1 MRGAAGRITGAAS
14 AARERMPPLTAIPL
28 PRGVDERWLGARWP
42 VRELAAPPPGSGLEP
57 VLGDDGPPVV
67 GHAPDMM
74 RFGLEFTFRRFE
86 QYGPVSW
93 SGAFGRRIVS
103 LSGPEATRI
112 ALVNKDKAFSQ
123 EGWKFFIEHFFERG
137 LMLLDFGE
145 HHLHRRIMQQA
156 FTRDRLE
163 RYVTQMGPP
172 LREGIRA
179 WGAGGRPRLYWA
191 LKQLTLDVATRVFMD
206 LPSSGGGF
214 DAARIN
220 RAFVSAVRAG
230 TALVRHPV
238 PGGRWAA
245 GLRGRRLLERYF
257 GANLPAKRAGG
268 GDDLF
273 SALCQAVTEDGDRF
287 GDVDVVNHMIFLMM
301 AAHDTTTI
309 TSSAMA
315 YYLAKHP
322 QWQERAREESLRLGD
337 ELPDLEALESLETLD
352 LVMKEALR
360 LRAPVPSLARMTT
373 KDTEV
378 LGHHL
383 PARTLVS
390 VSPTINHFDPECWTD
405 PRSFDPER
413 FGPDRRED
421 KTHRFA
427 WMPFGGGAH
436 KCVGL
441 QFGSLEV
448 KALMHEMLR
457 TYRWSVP
464 EDYHVK
470 WDYVSLPVPADGLPV
485 RLAYR

>member
-1 MRGAAGRITGAAS
+1 MAGT
-14 AARERMPPLTAIPL
+14 AARIAALRERVPPLTAVPL
-28 PRGVDERWLGARWP
+28 PRAVDERWLGARFP
-42 VRELAAPPPGSGLEP
+42 VRALAEPPSGSGLAP

-74 RFGLEFTFRRFE
+74 RFGLEFTMRRFA
-86 QYGPVSW
+86 QYGPVYW
-93 SGAFGRRIVS
+93 TGAFGRRIVS

-123 EGWKFFIEHFFERG
+123 EGWNFFIERFFDRG

-145 HHLHRRIMQQA
+145 HRLHRRIMQEA
-156 FTRDRLE
+156 FTRERLAG
-163 RYVTQMGPP
+163 YVTQMGPP
-172 LREGIRA
+172 LREGVRA
-179 WGAGGRPRLYWA
+179 WGAGGPRLYWA
-191 LKQLTLDVATRVFMD
+191 LKQLTLDVATRVFMG
-206 LPSSGGGF
+206 LPAETGGF
-214 DAARIN
+214 GAGRIN

-230 TALVRHPV
+230 TAIVRYPV

-245 GLRGRRLLERYF
+245 GLRGRRLLENYF
-257 GANLPAKRAGG
+257 GASLPAKRATD

-273 SALCQAVTEDGDRF
+273 SALCQATTEDGDRF
-287 GDVDVVNHMIFLMM
+287 GDADIVNHMIFLMM

-315 YYLAKHP
+315 YYLAKYP
-322 QWQERAREESLRLGD
+322 EWQERARAESLRLGD
-337 ELPDLEALESLETLD
+337 GLPDIEALESLETLD

-378 LGHHL
+378 LGHYL
-383 PARTLVS
+383 PAGALVA
-390 VSPTINHFDPECWTD
+390 VSPTVNHFSPECWTD
-405 PRSFDPER
+405 PLRFDPLR

-436 KCVGL
+436 KCIGL
-441 QFGSLEV
+441 QFGGLEV
-448 KALMHEMLR
+448 KALLHEMLR

-464 EDYHVK
+464 AGYTPK
-470 WDYVSLPVPADGLPV
+470 WDYVSLPVPTDGLPV
-485 RLAYR
+485 QLTYR